1 MKTTLT
7 EQEYKEYKD
16 ILFSIRLV
24 REYMKADFR
33 LSYKRAKDNTLYY
46 YLSVYMYEIDF
57 QKDHAYKIYTKTFR
71 RYNTYQKIMWYLLLT
86 DELYRSEKDL
96 FNIYDKLEAYK

>member
-16 ILFSIRLV
+16 ILFYLRLV

-46 YLSVYMYEIDF
+46 YLSVYMYDLVFKEDN
-57 QKDHAYKIYTKTFR
+57 AYKVYTKTFK
-71 RYNTYQKIMWYLLLT
+71 RYNTYEKIIRYLNNT

-96 FNIYDKLEAYK
+96 FSIYDKLEAYR